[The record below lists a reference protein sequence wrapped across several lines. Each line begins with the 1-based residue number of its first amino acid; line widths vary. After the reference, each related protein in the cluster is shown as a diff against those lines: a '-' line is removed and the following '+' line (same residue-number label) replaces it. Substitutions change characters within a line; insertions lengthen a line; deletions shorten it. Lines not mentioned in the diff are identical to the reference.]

1 MPITGVEKKSMSVQ
15 LRSIETLNRVTK
27 EDTYAIV
34 VIDNEGEITIYSDL
48 QPAKAEL
55 LLVLENG
62 MEDYE

>member
-1 MPITGVEKKSMSVQ
+1 MSVQ

>member
-1 MPITGVEKKSMSVQ
+1 MPITGVEKKSMSVS